1 MLNITNCQRNAD
13 QNYNQVSSHTGQNG
27 HHKKIYKPY
36 ILEKMRRKGNCPTAL
51 VGVKTCRAIME
62 NKQYEGSLKTKMEL
76 IYDPAIPPLGI
87 YQDKNH
93 NSKRRMYPNVHC
105 STIHNSQD
113 MEAT

>member
-1 MLNITNCQRNAD
+1 
-13 QNYNQVSSHTGQNG
+13 
-27 HHKKIYKPY
+27 
-36 ILEKMRRKGNCPTAL
+36 MRRKGNCPTAL

-93 NSKRRMYPNVHC
+93 NSKRHMYPNVHC